1 MTMSQ
6 CNAALLSDRAV
17 VRVSGPAAH
26 GFLQGLITNDIDK
39 AKHGGAIHA
48 GLLTPQGKILFDFFV
63 VPAADGFLLEIAK
76 AKGGELAQ
84 RLGFYKLRAQVEIA
98 EDPSFA
104 VAAAWGAPPRLPD
117 GAIAYA
123 DPRLSALGLRILL
136 QAEADAR
143 NLGCT
148 IAAEDEYHAHR
159 IALGVPE
166 GGRDYAFGDAFPHEA
181 MFDRLAGVDFDKG
194 CFIGQEVVS
203 RMEHRGIARKR
214 IVGVEG
220 EGPLPP
226 SGTEITAGGAPV
238 GTLGSVSEHSGLA
251 LLRLD
256 RAEEAKAAGLPLRAG
271 EVTVDLRIPAW
282 ARLAAKVPAAS

>member
-39 AKHGGAIHA
+39 AKPGGAIHA

-63 VPAADGFLLEIAK
+63 VPEADGFLLEIAK
-76 AKGGELAQ
+76 AKAGELAQ

-98 EDPSFA
+98 EDPSLA

-117 GAIAYA
+117 GAVAYA

-148 IAAEDEYHAHR
+148 IAGEDAYHAHR